1 MRWGQVVGAVESVAD
16 AIEYMLSDGRQG
28 CGADRQN
35 GVCLSTNRATPAECL
50 PQLAR
55 GARARMAHGS
65 AARASSPSLCALLLL
80 GAIRQAATLQLQ
92 LASNGHARAATTTE
106 AATRAGAL
114 RLIVT
119 ESCAVCHT
127 QGSNPGRAD
136 LGLGHIPHAAAHQCT
151 QTGLLLTRARLVLDS
166 GASPSVSRPRRA
178 STRTRS
184 SNAFQSGTPY

>member
-1 MRWGQVVGAVESVAD
+1 MWVLWRAWPTRSSTCFRTVGKVVVR
-16 AIEYMLSDGRQG
+16 I
-28 CGADRQN
+28 DRTVCVFLPTAPHPLN
-35 GVCLSTNRATPAECL
+35 ASHNLRGVRAT
-50 PQLAR
+50 
-55 GARARMAHGS
+55 MAHGS

-127 QGSNPGRAD
+127 QGSNPGGAD

-151 QTGLLLTRARLVLDS
+151 QTGLLLTRARLALDS

-178 STRTRS
+178 STRTHS
-184 SNAFQSGTPY
+184 SSESQSGTPS

>member
-1 MRWGQVVGAVESVAD
+1 MRWGQGVGAVESVAD

-28 CGADRQN
+28 CGADLMGHRTVCIVLPN
-35 GVCLSTNRATPAECL
+35 GATPAECL

-55 GARARMAHGS
+55 GARARMAHRS

-92 LASNGHARAATTTE
+92 LASNGHARAATTAA

-127 QGSNPGRAD
+127 QGSNP
-136 LGLGHIPHAAAHQCT
+136 
-151 QTGLLLTRARLVLDS
+151 
-166 GASPSVSRPRRA
+166 
-178 STRTRS
+178 
-184 SNAFQSGTPY
+184 